1 MTVSGDTHGILGMAG
16 EYGLR
21 DRKWINHQS
30 TFSSVTCT
38 NVRGSH
44 AALKVSQRLL
54 RGQEV
59 VVLVFEVV
67 QLQVASPVQPQ
78 KLVPCGQD
86 GKTRQ
91 TMKMNQPS
99 IRTQQDTPT
108 PPNTA
113 GPTGCQSNT
122 RLFVARQQSTV
133 SMLC

>member
-21 DRKWINHQS
+21 DRKWITHQS

-59 VVLVFEVV
+59 VVLVFEVI

-78 KLVPCGQD
+78 QLVPCGRD
-86 GKTRQ
+86 GQTRR
-91 TMKMNQPS
+91 TVKMNQPS
-99 IRTQQDTPT
+99 NQ
-108 PPNTA
+108 NTA